1 MESLAVGAFKGY
13 NGALESRSMLL
24 HFLAYSMK
32 AVMSPIPDPTGQ
44 STYVDE
50 YLGPAGSKLRKGV
63 STQFGQMHGKVNSC
77 RTRAAF
83 NALFCI
89 GD

>member
-1 MESLAVGAFKGY
+1 MESLAVGAFKDYKGE
-13 NGALESRSMLL
+13 LDPRSMLL

-50 YLGPAGSKLRKGV
+50 YLGPIGSKLRKGV
-63 STQFGQMHGKVNSC
+63 STQLGQIRGKVNSC
-77 RTRAAF
+77 KTRGEF
-83 NALFCI
+83 NDLFCI
-89 GD
+89 GA